1 MMKPPI
7 QGSRRLLDDV
17 AAAMRPQRDTASPKH
32 EESIVRSGIGEPL
45 AGRFVAEAEEAGM
58 HVSRI
63 GEGDLFERLASLVQ
77 SAGGG
82 PVLLEPSLAEE
93 RPELR
98 RLPGCLTEPTEEEL
112 FSARV
117 GVVGAEAALAET
129 GSIVRASGPG
139 RPRGMALV
147 PMTVIVVLGASRI
160 STDIYDYLAGREA
173 GGMPSELVIIT
184 GPSKTADI
192 GMKLVTGI
200 PGPGVV
206 HVVLLEDA

>member
-1 MMKPPI
+1 MKPPI
-7 QGSRRLLDDV
+7 HGNRRLLEDV
-17 AAAMRPQRDTASPKH
+17 AAAMRPQRDTAPPAH
-32 EESIVRSGIGEPL
+32 EERIVRSGISEPL
-45 AGRFVAEAEEAGM
+45 AGRFVTEAEEAGM

-63 GEGDLFERLASLVQ
+63 SQGGLLDRLSSLIQ

-117 GVVGAEAALAET
+117 GIVSAEAALAET
-129 GSIVRASGPG
+129 GSIVRTSGPG

-160 STDIYDYLAGREA
+160 STDVYDYLAGRDA

-192 GMKLVTGI
+192 GMRLVTGI
-200 PGPGVV
+200 HGPGVM